1 MIVSE
6 AYFSY
11 WGKAK
16 PGTPDQAGWHL
27 LPYHCLDV
35 AASGVIYLQKAP
47 HVRQLFQDRL
57 GISEKDLL
65 DWMAFWL
72 AIHDLGKFATAF
84 QGQRSDIV
92 ATLQSRDVNPVYS
105 IRHDSL
111 GMAFWREALSAQVL
125 QEAWFG
131 PDTEDL
137 MYGLM
142 YWARA
147 VTGHHGQPPDESIC
161 SLAPHFHRSIDE
173 PAAAAFAVQMKDRFL
188 SGIDFT
194 QGCFANAKGFLRESM
209 RLSWWVAG
217 VAVLA
222 DWVGSNQDH
231 FGYVDRPVSLDD
243 YWADALVK
251 AERAM
256 GEVGVLPVEVKSTL
270 SFEQL
275 FPEIATPS
283 PLQNWASHTRLASGP
298 QIHLLE
304 DVTGAGKT
312 EAAMTLTHRLMSE
325 GAADGFYIGLPTMA
339 TANAMYGRLSGFY
352 MRLFEGLA
360 SMTLANG
367 QRDLVA
373 AFAESVLQPGAPDSD
388 AAQQDETATARCTAW
403 LADHNKRALLAPAGV
418 GTIDQALMAVLQ
430 GKHQSLRLLGLFR
443 KVLVVDEV
451 HACDPYMLGVL
462 ERVLAFHAQ
471 AGGSAILLSATL
483 PQVMKQ
489 SLLDAFAQ
497 GAGCKAP
504 EIAASGYPLVTSWA
518 ATRADQLEEE
528 MVATR
533 SDVCR
538 TVRTRYLSEVNDVVS
553 GIKAALAA
561 GQCVCWMRN
570 TVIDA
575 LEAHALFAPHMPADK
590 LTLFHARFTLG
601 DRLDTEQLILE
612 CFGKHSTPD
621 QRRGRLV
628 IATQVAEQSL
638 DADWDLVV
646 SDLAPID
653 RLIQR
658 AGRLQR
664 HRRDAQGA
672 RLVDATQADGRG
684 APTLWVLGPAWKAE
698 PDADWF
704 KAAFPKSSKVYRHHG
719 QLWQTAQQLQE
730 GQFTMPA
737 DARRLIEGV
746 FGVEPNFA
754 LGLQAV
760 ADQVEGEEVSEA
772 SLAQQNTIKLS
783 GGYERGSVDWWA
795 DAKTPSRIGEPSVS
809 VLLARWHG
817 GRLVPWVEHV
827 DMRHAW
833 AYSTV
838 RVPQRLI
845 AVAADLDDPA
855 EQAELVRAKETLP
868 DKGKWS
874 VLLPLKNE
882 GQGWEGVALA
892 QWGERQVKRRWTY
905 DPQFG
910 LKVAQ

>member
-1 MIVSE
+1 MIAGG

-16 PGTPDQAGWHL
+16 PAAVGSAAWHL

-35 AASGVIYLQKAP
+35 AAAGISYLQKAP
-47 HVRQLFQDRL
+47 HVRQLLQERL
-57 GISEKDLL
+57 GLSEKDLL
-65 DWMAFWL
+65 NWVAFWL

-92 ATLQSRDVNPVYS
+92 LQLQKREVNPVYS

-111 GMAFWREALSAQVL
+111 GMAFWHEALSMKAE

-131 PDTEDL
+131 PDTADL
-137 MYGLM
+137 MYGLRS
-142 YWARA
+142 WARA
-147 VTGHHGQPPDESIC
+147 VTGHHGQPPDESIQ
-161 SLAPHFHRSIDE
+161 SLTPHFHRALDE
-173 PAAAAFAVQMKDRFL
+173 PAATAFALEMKNKFL
-188 SGIDFT
+188 CDIDFA

-209 RLSWWVAG
+209 RVSWWVAG
-217 VAVLA
+217 IAVLA

-231 FGYVDRPVSLDD
+231 FCYVDQPMSLDD
-243 YWADALVK
+243 YWAETLSK
-251 AERAM
+251 AERAL
-256 GEVGVLPVEVKSTL
+256 GEVGVLPVAVKGAL
-270 SFEQL
+270 SFDQL
-275 FPEIATPS
+275 FPDIATPS
-283 PLQNWASHTRLASGP
+283 PLQAWAGNVYLEAGP

-325 GAADGFYIGLPTMA
+325 GVADGFYIGLPTMA

-367 QRDLVA
+367 QRELVA
-373 AFAESVLQPGAPDSD
+373 AFAESVLQPGAPESD

-462 ERVLAFHAQ
+462 ERVLEFHAQ

-489 SLLDAFAQ
+489 SLLDAFGK
-497 GAGCKAP
+497 GAGKQTP
-504 EIAASGYPLVTSWA
+504 EVLASGYPLVSSWA
-518 ATRADQLEEE
+518 ANQADQFREVEVATRAD
-528 MVATR
+528 V
-533 SDVCR
+533 SR
-538 TVRTRYLSEVNDVVS
+538 TVKTRYLSDVNDVVI
-553 GIKAALAA
+553 GINAALAA

-575 LEAHALFAPHMPADK
+575 LDAHALFAQHISADK
-590 LTLFHARFTLG
+590 LTLFHARFTLS
-601 DRLDTEQLILE
+601 DRLDTEQLILD

-664 HRRDAQGA
+664 HRRDAQGT
-672 RLVDATQADGRG
+672 RLADATQADGRS
-684 APTLWVLGPAWKAE
+684 APTLWVLGPVWQAE
-698 PDADWF
+698 PDAEWF

-719 QLWQTAQQLQE
+719 QLWLTAQQLQA

-737 DARRLIEGV
+737 DARQLIEGV
-746 FGVEPNFA
+746 FGAEVNFA
-754 LGLQAV
+754 VGLQAV
-760 ADQVEGEEVSEA
+760 ADRVEGEEVSEA

-795 DAKTPSRIGEPSVS
+795 DAKTPSRIGEPSMS
-809 VLLARWHG
+809 VLLARWRG

-845 AVAADLDDPA
+845 AATADLDDSA
-855 EQAELVRAKETLP
+855 EQAELTRLKETLP

-874 VLLPLKNE
+874 VLLPLKE
-882 GQGWEGVALA
+882 CDQCWEGVALA
-892 QWGERQVKRRWTY
+892 QWGDKQVKRRWAY

-910 LKVAQ
+910 LKVAG

>member
-1 MIVSE
+1 LNP
-6 AYFSY
+6 AYFAY

-16 PGTPDQAGWHL
+16 PAAADQAGWHL

-35 AASGVIYLQKAP
+35 AAAGVIYLQKAT

-57 GISEKDLL
+57 KLSEKDLL
-65 DWMAFWL
+65 DWVAFWL

-92 ATLQSRDVNPVYS
+92 RHLQKREVTHSYS

-111 GMAFWREALSAQVL
+111 GMLFWKAVLSDLALQ
-125 QEAWFG
+125 QEWFG
-131 PDTEDL
+131 PDGTYLIDG
-137 MYGLM
+137 MDH
-142 YWARA
+142 WARA
-147 VTGHHGQPPDESIC
+147 VTGHHGQPPDESVTN
-161 SLAPHFHRSIDE
+161 LAPHFHRLTDE
-173 PAAAAFAVQMKDRFL
+173 PAAIAFALQMKDRFL

-194 QGCFANAKGFLRESM
+194 QGCFANPKDFLRES
-209 RLSWWVAG
+209 RLLSWWVAG
-217 VAVLA
+217 VSVLA

-231 FGYVDRPVSLDD
+231 FAYVSETMPLND
-243 YWADALVK
+243 YWADALIK

-256 GEVGVLPVEVKSTL
+256 SEVGVLPVDIKGAL
-270 SFEQL
+270 GFEEL

-283 PLQNWASHTRLASGP
+283 PLQVWATQTSIQAAP

-352 MRLFEGLA
+352 MRRFDGLA
-360 SMTLANG
+360 SITLASG

-373 AFAESVLQPGAPDSD
+373 AFAESVLPPGAPEAD

-418 GTIDQALMAVLQ
+418 GTIDQALMAALQ

-451 HACDPYMLGVL
+451 HACDPYMQGVL
-462 ERVLAFHAQ
+462 ERLLECHAQ

-489 SLLDAFAQ
+489 SLLDAFSK
-497 GAGCKAP
+497 GAGSDAP
-504 EIAASGYPLVTSWA
+504 EVTASGYPLVTSWA
-518 ATRADQLEEE
+518 ATQPDQLLEEE
-528 MVATR
+528 VATR
-533 SDVCR
+533 PDVSR
-538 TVRTRYLSEVNDVVS
+538 TVTTRYLNEVSEVVN
-553 GIKAALAA
+553 GIKAALAL
-561 GQCVCWMRN
+561 GHCVCWMRN
-570 TVIDA
+570 TVVDA
-575 LEAHALFAPHMPADK
+575 LEAHAMFAENMPADK
-590 LTLFHARFTLG
+590 LTLFHARFTLS
-601 DRLDTEQLILE
+601 DRLDTEHFILE
-612 CFGKHSTPD
+612 RFGKHSTPD
-621 QRRGRLV
+621 QRCGRLV

-664 HRRDAQGA
+664 HRRDANGE
-672 RLVDATQADGRG
+672 RLADDTQADGRG
-684 APTLWVLGPAWKAE
+684 TPTLWVLGPAWAIE
-698 PDADWF
+698 PGADWF
-704 KAAFPKSSKVYRHHG
+704 KSAFPKSSKVYRHHG
-719 QLWQTAQQLQE
+719 QLWLTAQQLQS
-730 GQFTMPA
+730 GQFSMPV

-746 FGVEPNFA
+746 FGADLNFPA
-754 LGLQAV
+754 GLQSL
-760 ADQVEGEEVSEA
+760 ADGVDGEEMSEA
-772 SLAQQNTIKLS
+772 SLAQQNSIKLNV
-783 GGYERGSVDWWA
+783 GYKRGSVDWWA
-795 DAKTPSRIGEPSVS
+795 DAKTPSRIGELSVN
-809 VLLARWHG
+809 VLLARWCG
-817 GRLVPWVEHV
+817 GRLKPWIEHDDV
-827 DMRHAW
+827 RHAW

-845 AVAADLDDPA
+845 AATADLDDPA
-855 EQAELVRAKETLP
+855 EQAELERVKESLP

-874 VLLPLKNE
+874 VLLPLKE
-882 GQGWEGVALA
+882 LGPCFEGVALA
-892 QWGERQVKRRWTY
+892 QWGKRQVKRRWTY

-910 LKVAQ
+910 LKVAG